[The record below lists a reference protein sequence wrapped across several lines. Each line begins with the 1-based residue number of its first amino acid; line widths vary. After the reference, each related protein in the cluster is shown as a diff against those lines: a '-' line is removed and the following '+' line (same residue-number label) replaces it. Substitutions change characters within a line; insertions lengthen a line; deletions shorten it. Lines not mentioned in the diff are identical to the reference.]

1 MYAIIEE
8 GGGQRRV
15 EKDEVVLIDLTNQG
29 GSKVGDKISFDK
41 VLVVGKVG
49 GDAKFGQPYVK
60 GASVQ
65 AEVTNPV
72 VKGEKLYIQKFK
84 EKTTF
89 KKRTGHRQ
97 RYTEVKITAING

>member
-1 MYAIIEE
+1 MYAVIEE
-8 GGGQRRV
+8 GGGQRKI
-15 EKDEVVLIDLTNQG
+15 EKDEIVLIDLTNEG
-29 GSKVGDKISFDK
+29 VAKAGDKITFDK
-41 VLVVGKVG
+41 VLIVGKPDG
-49 GDAKFGQPYVK
+49 SAKIGTPYVK
-60 GASVQ
+60 GASVV
-65 AEVTNPV
+65 AEITQPV

>member
-8 GGGQRRV
+8 GGGQRKV
-15 EKDEVVLIDLTNQG
+15 EKDEIVLIDLTNEG
-29 GSKVGDKISFDK
+29 VAKAGDKISFDK
-41 VLVVGKVG
+41 VLVVGTAG
-49 GDAKFGQPYVK
+49 GDAKIGQPYVK

-65 AEVTNPV
+65 AEITQPV

-97 RYTEVKITAING
+97 RYTEVKIIAING